1 MKWSLLSI
9 ILLSYLCIACSQ
21 EASHQPT
28 SNQKTSNQETS
39 SQKTTTP
46 QYSLFIATLHN
57 IIIQSDLMQLDAQF
71 GAQLFLHQNCLSI
84 KILNDSKKELTYV
97 LAQHETP
104 IFNAQKQLIGIEN
117 KKTQQK
123 YALGEEVMLD
133 GLHTATTTQ
142 NPKHPLPPQCFQN
155 VYIGGNILKQ

>member
-28 SNQKTSNQETS
+28 SNQKTSNQE
-39 SQKTTTP
+39 
-46 QYSLFIATLHN
+46 
-57 IIIQSDLMQLDAQF
+57 M
-71 GAQLFLHQNCLSI
+71 
-84 KILNDSKKELTYV
+84 TYV